1 MTISSAGLRQA
12 RDQRRPPSEVAAE
25 VVAAAQR
32 G

>member
-12 RDQRRPPSEVAAE
+12 RGQRRPEVGAE
-25 VVAAAQR
+25 VLAAAQR